1 MKKNILAVL
10 DRFEGNFAVILT
22 GPEQEE
28 RFDLPRTLLPEDAGE
43 GDIVTFS
50 INTKKNKTA
59 KAKQE
64 VAGMIEKLKNR
75 EK

>member
-1 MKKNILAVL
+1 MKKSHQGII
-10 DRFEGNFAVILT
+10 DRFEGNFAVILA

-28 RFDLPRTLLPEDAGE
+28 RFDLPRTLLPDDAGE

-59 KAKQE
+59 KARQE
-64 VAGMIEKLKNR
+64 VAGMIEKLK
-75 EK
+75 KGV

>member
-1 MKKNILAVL
+1 MKKNIIATI
-10 DRFEGNFAVILT
+10 DRFEGNFAVILA

-64 VAGMIEKLKNR
+64 VAGMIEKLK
-75 EK
+75 KGV

>member
-1 MKKNILAVL
+1 MKKTHQGII
-10 DRFEGNFAVILT
+10 DRFEGNFAVILA

-28 RFDLPRTLLPEDAGE
+28 RFDLPRTLLPEDAAE

-59 KAKQE
+59 KAKQD
-64 VAGMIEKLKNR
+64 VADMIEKLKNG
-75 EK
+75 KT